1 MGIEISNA
9 NIELNNSSD
18 DNYKIL
24 VVDNDMDF
32 TEYLSVHLKRLGYL
46 PTVVINPLDALNLLE
61 KDHFDI
67 LILNFYMKSMHGD
80 KVIEKIRKFN
90 KELYILLLTDYK
102 DLSPSIDTIKRLDI
116 QGYWEKNDK
125 LDHLILLIESGI
137 KYVSQ
142 IRQINEM
149 NKKLTNT
156 YNQLQQSYLDSV
168 QTIRHT
174 VEAKDRYTIGHS
186 DRVSEYSVLIG
197 KKLNLPDSDL
207 QKLRLGG
214 LFHDVGKIR
223 SS

>member
-32 TEYLSVHLKRLGYL
+32 TESLSVHLKRLGYL

-67 LILNFYMKSMHGD
+67 LILNFYMKSMNE
-80 KVIEKIRKFN
+80 KKKKKKIRKFN

>member
-1 MGIEISNA
+1 
-9 NIELNNSSD
+9 
-18 DNYKIL
+18 
-24 VVDNDMDF
+24 
-32 TEYLSVHLKRLGYL
+32 
-46 PTVVINPLDALNLLE
+46 
-61 KDHFDI
+61 
-67 LILNFYMKSMHGD
+67 
-80 KVIEKIRKFN
+80 
-90 KELYILLLTDYK
+90 
-102 DLSPSIDTIKRLDI
+102 
-116 QGYWEKNDK
+116 
-125 LDHLILLIESGI
+125 
-137 KYVSQ
+137 
-142 IRQINEM
+142 M

>member
-1 MGIEISNA
+1 MSIEISDA
-9 NIELNNSSD
+9 NIELNNFSD

-32 TEYLSVHLKRLGYL
+32 TESLSVHLKRLGYL

-61 KDHFDI
+61 KDHFDV
-67 LILNFYMKSMHGD
+67 LILNFYMKSMQGD
-80 KVIEKIRKFN
+80 QVIEKIRKFN
-90 KELYILLLTDYK
+90 NELYILLLTDYK

-125 LDHLILLIESGI
+125 LDHLILLVESGI

-174 VEAKDRYTIGHS
+174 VEAKDKYTIGHS
-186 DRVSEYSVLIG
+186 DRVSEYSVLLG